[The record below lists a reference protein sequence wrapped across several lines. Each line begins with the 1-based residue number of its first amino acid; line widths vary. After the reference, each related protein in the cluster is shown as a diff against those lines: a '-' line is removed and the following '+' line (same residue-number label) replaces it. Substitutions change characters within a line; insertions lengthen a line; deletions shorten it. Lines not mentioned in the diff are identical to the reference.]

1 MPLTGDFPEG
11 AERLAA
17 SARSAVE
24 NVVVLQCIDSTQAFG
39 LRLVD
44 QAEAEEIVL
53 PTTLVIAGEQTQ
65 GRGRSVRTWTSPP
78 GGLYM
83 SFIAS
88 SLAPGTIA
96 RLPMI
101 AATAVSEAIVA
112 IGIDGVAIK
121 WPNDIFIEGE
131 KCAGC
136 LVHARHG
143 ATRWVVV
150 GIGVNLEGAPDLED
164 GGSVPATSVADRLP
178 GGLPDDGTDRLFR
191 VILEELTAGIAD
203 PEASLI
209 RWKARLLHRPG
220 DEMVVRLG
228 DGTEIRG
235 RFVGLTDA
243 GHLRLDCD
251 GDEQSVAAGDVVE

>member
-1 MPLTGDFPEG
+1 MPLGRDFSAT
-11 AERLAA
+11 AEQLATA
-17 SARSAVE
+17 AKSLVE
-24 NVVVLQCIDSTQAFG
+24 NVVILTRIDSTQSFG

-53 PTTLVIAGEQTQ
+53 PSTLVIAGEQTQ

-78 GGLYM
+78 GGLYL

-88 SLAPGTIA
+88 SLAPDAIA

-112 IGIDGVAIK
+112 LGIDGVAIK
-121 WPNDIFIEGE
+121 WPNDIFIDGE

-164 GGSVPATSVADRLP
+164 GGSVRATSVADRLP
-178 GGLPDDGTDRLFR
+178 GGLTDDGTDRLLR
-191 VILEELTAGIAD
+191 VILEELAAGIAD
-203 PEASLI
+203 PGASLI
-209 RWKARLLHRPG
+209 RWKERLLHRPG
-220 DEMVVRLG
+220 DEMTVRLG
-228 DGTEIRG
+228 DGTEIGG
-235 RFVGLTDA
+235 RFIGLTDN
-243 GHLRLDCD
+243 GHLRLDCA
-251 GDEQSVAAGDVVE
+251 GDERTVAAGDVVE

>member
-1 MPLTGDFPEG
+1 MPLGRGFSEA
-11 AERLAA
+11 AERLATA
-17 SARSAVE
+17 AKSLVE
-24 NVVVLQCIDSTQAFG
+24 NVVILTRIDSTQSFG

-53 PTTLVIAGEQTQ
+53 PSTLVIAGEQTQ

-78 GGLYM
+78 GGLYL

-88 SLAPGTIA
+88 SLAPDAIA

-112 IGIDGVAIK
+112 LGIDGVAIK
-121 WPNDIFIEGE
+121 WPNDIFIDGE

-164 GGSVPATSVADRLP
+164 GGSVRATSLADRLS
-178 GGLPDDGTDRLFR
+178 GGLTDDGTDRLLR

-203 PEASLI
+203 PGASLI
-209 RWKARLLHRPG
+209 RWKERLLHRPG
-220 DEMVVRLG
+220 DEMTVRLG
-228 DGTEIRG
+228 DGTEIGG
-235 RFVGLTDA
+235 RFIGLTDN
-243 GHLRLDCD
+243 GHLRLDVA
-251 GDEQSVAAGDVVE
+251 GDERTVAAGDVVE